1 MAYSEEQKTEI
12 VNRIC
17 EHISCGLSL
26 RKALKEVKPTVSSI
40 TFYEWIDNDK
50 EKLKQYARA
59 CEERTEAMADEIIEI
74 SDYSAND
81 TITTEKGDMPDNEWI
96 NRSKLRV
103 DTRKWL
109 MSKLQPKKYGDK
121 LDLTSGGD
129 KMPSA
134 PPTINVYNTAP
145 PMASSEEDID
155 VNRE

>member
-12 VNRIC
+12 VNKVC
-17 EHISCGLSL
+17 ELVSCGLSL
-26 RKALKEVKPTVSSI
+26 RKALKEFKPALHAT
-40 TFYEWIDNDK
+40 TFYDFIDADK
-50 EKLKQYARA
+50 EKSKQYARA
-59 CEERTEAMADEIIEI
+59 CEERAEAMADEIIEI
-74 SDYSAND
+74 SDFSAND

-155 VNRE
+155 ANRG